1 MDVTPSNDHPA
12 RATGVPVAIVV
23 GLHVA
28 ISTAIIARVDP
39 DVPELLPY
47 WVASVLVPSLVW
59 AVLVIGRAAV
69 WKQPSAFWLGA
80 SAGVVV
86 VLAFI
91 SALGLFLG
99 NARLGD
105 ISARGVPLAL
115 VYSSWVLLACAVL
128 VAIVLRMLGKH
139 ADAPIDAAA
148 EAPLPL
154 PAGDDGIPAA
164 ADGDRPD
171 AGVGLADSEG
181 APAEQ
186 SRADSR

>member
-1 MDVTPSNDHPA
+1 LEQPLDVTPSNDHPA

-69 WKQPSAFWLGA
+69 WKQPSAFWL
-80 SAGVVV
+80 
-86 VLAFI
+86 AFI
-91 SALGLFLG
+91 RALGLFLG